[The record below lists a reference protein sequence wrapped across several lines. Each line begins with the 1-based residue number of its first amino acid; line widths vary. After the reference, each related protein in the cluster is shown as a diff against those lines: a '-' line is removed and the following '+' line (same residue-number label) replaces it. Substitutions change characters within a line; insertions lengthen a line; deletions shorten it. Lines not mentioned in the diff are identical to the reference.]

1 MRSSFRPGCVGPFAL
16 FLGSLRFFQDRM
28 YAVKSTRTDY
38 VGIRRGIFCSM
49 CGWFRSAYTRFCMLQ
64 VFLYCYCCRIAAAG
78 IYLVYKIA
86 EDRNLADA
94 LFNVAIEKTSK
105 NLPNPIKPGSA
116 TDNALHR
123 LKSYGLQVGFW
134 YLYKALPYP
143 ASAIFFLYWQIGLT
157 AFAFCVIPSLMSFW
171 ALYHA
176 LGNRNYFAKNPDVY
190 HDQTIAEGPNES
202 DSEDESSSEDSDLS
216 ENEDESVPF
225 SKRHYET
232 RPEATLVQSA
242 STSPTR
248 RANAVRG
255 RVV

>member
-1 MRSSFRPGCVGPFAL
+1 
-16 FLGSLRFFQDRM
+16 
-28 YAVKSTRTDY
+28 
-38 VGIRRGIFCSM
+38 
-49 CGWFRSAYTRFCMLQ
+49 MLQ